1 MTEIT
6 YKQLANKN
14 LEKANHFRELF
25 LPFSIGFDDFF
36 DRLNATAETHQSSG
50 FPPYNVIRD
59 EGKTYV
65 ELALAGYKR
74 SNLEVVVQDGVL
86 SISGKKEPACASDH
100 ATILEGG
107 TRSYRGIANRNFIK
121 KFSLGEYVEVNAAE
135 FKDGMLVIELEEVLP
150 PDKKARHINI
160 V

>member
-14 LEKANHFRELF
+14 ANHFRELF

-86 SISGKKEPACASDH
+86 SISGYRPPYSSSGKKDPS
-100 ATILEGG
+100 EGDG
-107 TRSYRGIANRNFIK
+107 KSYRGIANRNFIK
-121 KFSLGEYVEVNAAE
+121 KFSLGEHVEVNSAE
-135 FKDGMLVIELEEVLP
+135 FTDGMLVIELEEVLP
-150 PDKKARHINI
+150 PDKKARHIN
-160 V
+160 VK

>member
-1 MTEIT
+1 MTELHCQNT
-6 YKQLANKN
+6 KN
-14 LEKANHFRELF
+14 AKHFKELF
-25 LPFSIGFDDFF
+25 FPFSIGFDDFF

-50 FPPYNVIRD
+50 FPPYNVIRN

-65 ELALAGYKR
+65 ELALAGYQK
-74 SNLEVVVQDGVL
+74 SNLEVIVQDGVL
-86 SISGKKEPACASDH
+86 SISGKKEQS
-100 ATILEGG
+100 EGG

-135 FKDGMLVIELEEVLP
+135 FKDGMLIIELEEVLP

>member
-14 LEKANHFRELF
+14 ANHFRELF

-86 SISGKKEPACASDH
+86 SISGKKEL
-100 ATILEGG
+100 LEGR
-107 TRSYRGIANRNFIK
+107 TRSYTGIANRNFIK
-121 KFSLGEYVEVNAAE
+121 KFSLGEYVEVNSAE

-150 PDKKARHINI
+150 PDKKARHIN
-160 V
+160 VK